1 MDDPVTTPN
10 ALPEKR
16 FQYRLSHLFI
26 VTTVLAV
33 VLAAFAEWG
42 QEAVGPLILLSFIG
56 LAIYSLVRRD
66 GSALLVGGILFLA
79 FATLLL
85 PAVGS
90 RPSGRRSQ
98 CASNLRQ
105 LAVALQEYEQVFG
118 SYPPAYLADEN
129 GKPMH
134 SWRAIIYSTFDTEF
148 RANYRF
154 DEPWN

>member
-1 MDDPVTTPN
+1 MPMDDPVTIPN

-33 VLAAFAEWG
+33 VIAAFAQLG
-42 QEAVGPLILLSFIG
+42 PEAVGPLIILSFIG

-66 GSALLVGGILFLA
+66 GSLFVIGAIILLA
-79 FATLLL
+79 AMALLL
-85 PAVGS
+85 PAVVS
-90 RPSGRRSQ
+90 RPPGRRSQ

-105 LAVALQEYEQVFG
+105 LAVALPQYEQVFG
-118 SYPPAYLADEN
+118 SYPPAYLADKN

-134 SWRAIIYSTFDTEF
+134 SWRAIIYS
-148 RANYRF
+148 
-154 DEPWN
+154 